1 MYKIVKSQEEGL
13 DYLELI
19 NCNDDSKARISLN
32 EGGRLKELQ
41 FEDVSVIKDRLNIKY
56 ENTHASS
63 ILFPFANRVK
73 DGIYSFEDET
83 YQLFCNEK
91 GRNNAIHGVVF
102 DKKFALVNDIVTSS
116 FVEVTL
122 SYQEEEKSKGF
133 PFLYKISLIYRLS
146 ENSISLSV
154 KIENADTQSFPFT
167 VGWHPYFISESLY
180 DSVLDFESNQKIEF
194 DKNLITIG
202 VYKNHLESPFQIKD
216 VQLDDCYILKGNKV
230 EFKTPSYNIE
240 INTDKEKNYLQLYNP
255 VNTQVVAIEP
265 MTGISDSFNNKIGL
279 QVLQPNEEYKV
290 KWNIIFNKTI
300 NNNTN

>member
-1 MYKIVKSQEEGL
+1 MYKIEKSQEGRL

-19 NCNDDSKARISLN
+19 NYKGDSKAKISLN

-41 FEDVSVIKDRLNIKY
+41 FDGISVIKDRPNIKY

-83 YQLFCNEK
+83 HQLFCNEK

-102 DKKFALVNDIVTSS
+102 DKKFTLIKETTTSN

-122 SYQEEEKSKGF
+122 SYQEEKKSKGF
-133 PFLYKISLIYRLS
+133 PFFYKISLIYTLS

-154 KIENADTQSFPFT
+154 KIENTDTQSFPFT
-167 VGWHPYFISESLY
+167 VGWHPYFISENLY
-180 DSVLDFESNQKIEF
+180 DSILDFESNQKIEF
-194 DKNLITIG
+194 DKNLITTG
-202 VYKNHLESPFQIKD
+202 VYKNHLESPFKIRD
-216 VQLDDCYILKGNKV
+216 VQLDDCYILKGNRV
-230 EFKTPSYNIE
+230 EFKTPSYSIE
-240 INTDKEKNYLQLYNP
+240 INTNKEENYLQLYNP

-279 QVLQPNEEYKV
+279 QVLKPNEEYKIE
-290 KWNIIFNKTI
+290 WNINFNKAI